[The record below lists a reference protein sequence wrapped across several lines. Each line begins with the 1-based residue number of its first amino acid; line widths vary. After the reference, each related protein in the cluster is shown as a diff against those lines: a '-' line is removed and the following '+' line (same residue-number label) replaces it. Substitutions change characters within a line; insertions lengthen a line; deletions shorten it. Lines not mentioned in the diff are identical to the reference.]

1 MSVPPAAPVQRRCS
15 ALTDTALSPHAR
27 RYFATAVRT
36 KLVLDL
42 NTEDHIE
49 LAFNIT
55 MDGLP
60 CRFTSVD
67 FFDETGALSPPGGRT
82 A

>member
-1 MSVPPAAPVQRRCS
+1 
-15 ALTDTALSPHAR
+15 
-27 RYFATAVRT
+27 VRT

-67 FFDETGALSPPGGRT
+67 FFDATGALSPPGGRT